1 MEKENSRAHQLR
13 HTLINWGREINLR
26 GKQNPFLK
34 YFWSR
39 PDGERT
45 TGVRFWFGCFIYPN
59 LVSLLTIM
67 LPFEKSSASNF
78 FSYNSFFSNY
88 FLQPFEFAFKEANLR
103 MLVLSLAQM
112 YLVQQQDP
120 KSGEEEL
127 AGRASESSDEIQG
140 PKLWSVTV

>member
-1 MEKENSRAHQLR
+1 M
-13 HTLINWGREINLR
+13 
-26 GKQNPFLK
+26 
-34 YFWSR
+34 
-39 PDGERT
+39 
-45 TGVRFWFGCFIYPN
+45 RFWFGCFIYPN

-140 PKLWSVTV
+140 PKL